1 MELEVR
7 HKPLNWQ
14 LPLFEPHR
22 YKVVY
27 GGRGSGKSYAIA
39 DILLITSLQRKC
51 IIICGREFQNSI
63 KDSVHS
69 LLKQRI
75 EALGLSDFFEVT
87 REEIKSDFMC
97 SRFIFKGLRN
107 NIDSIKSMAGITH
120 MWIEEAD
127 TLSAESWKVIKP
139 TIREENSEIWITM
152 NPKNKTDILYR
163 EFIEPEQVPAN
174 TYRVKV
180 NWQDN
185 PHFPSVLKDEMERD
199 KQRDYGYY
207 RHVWEGEC
215 LEHSDAQI
223 FKNRWEMIKEKD
235 YIEPDDVHPYY
246 GLDYGFS
253 QSPTAGIRCYV
264 HDNKLYISHEAVKKE
279 LDLDDTTEFLEK
291 HLPDLRKYTIYA
303 DSARPDNISFMKR
316 RGLSIKGV
324 EKGKGSIEDGIDYI
338 KTFDRIIVHERCRHT
353 MEELTLYS
361 FKVDERS
368 GDITNKIVD
377 EHNHCLAGDTLID
390 TTKGQF
396 KIRDLVNKTGEVY
409 SITDSGQIVCNKY
422 FNVRL
427 TQKNAPLFEIKLS
440 NGKSISC
447 TREHFFLTSKS
458 GWQPLFNIKE
468 GDQLVVLNNILK
480 IKEKNKKLCQNMYF
494 LMVLNLPEMIKLSI
508 TSILRDVR
516 DYIGM
521 CGSFLKVIYQRIMKF
536 ITKTITNL
544 ITTFQTLFVC
554 HQVVIGNTTVKIL
567 AKKQGQNFKPTFT
580 KLDPL
585 QLNGINLNKVAV
597 GIKNIGK
604 NIQSLLLKRKFC
616 NNVGNVAKTMKLPR
630 SVLKRE
636 SFVATLV
643 SLLSEEK
650 RVWMTFKNNVLYVE
664 KNLHQINTLK
674 SRHVASI
681 VDQPCL
687 TVTEIKPKGYQDVYN
702 LEVKNDH
709 NYTIEG
715 GIVTHNCIDA
725 LRYALERSM
734 KSSRQ
739 PSAEQLRQARMN
751 QRMYYQQNF

>member
-14 LPLFEPHR
+14 VPLFDPHR

-39 DILLITSLQRKC
+39 DILLMQSLKKKC

-87 REEIKSDFMC
+87 REEIRNYHMG
-97 SRFIFKGLRN
+97 SRFLFKGLRN

-139 TIREENSEIWITM
+139 TIREEDSEIWITM

-163 EFIEPEQVPAN
+163 EFIEPEKVQAN
-174 TYRVKV
+174 TYRIKV

-185 PHFPSVLKDEMERD
+185 PYFPSVLKDEMERD
-199 KQRDYGYY
+199 KERDYGYY

-223 FKNRWEMIKEKD
+223 FKDRWEMIKEKD
-235 YIEPDDVHPYY
+235 YKEPDDVHLYY

-279 LDLDDTTEFLEK
+279 LDLDKTTEFLEK

-324 EKGKGSIEDGIDYI
+324 EKGKGSIEAGIDYI

-368 GDITNKIVD
+368 GDITTKIVD

-409 SITDSGQIVCNKY
+409 SITDSGQIVCNEY

-468 GDQLVVLNNILK
+468 GEQLVVLNNILK
-480 IKEKNKKLCQNMYF
+480 EKKKKLCQNTYF

-508 TSILRDVR
+508 TLILRYVR
-516 DYIGM
+516 DCIGM
-521 CGSFLKVIYQRIMKF
+521 CGNFLKVIYQRIMKF
-536 ITKTITNL
+536 IIKTITNL
-544 ITTFQTLFVC
+544 IITFQTLFVC
-554 HQVVIGNTTVKIL
+554 HQAVTGNTTVKIL
-567 AKKQGQNFKPTFT
+567 AKRQDQNSNLTFT
-580 KLDPL
+580 KLDLL
-585 QLNGINLNKVAV
+585 QQSGINLNKVVV

-604 NIQSLLLKRKFC
+604 NIQSLLLKRRFC
-616 NNVGNVAKTMKLPR
+616 NNANNVTKSIKLQK
-630 SVLKRE
+630 SALKKE
-636 SFVATLV
+636 NFVPTLV
-643 SLLSEEK
+643 GLLSGENP
-650 RVWMTFKNNVLYVE
+650 VWMTFRKNVLYAE
-664 KNLHQINTLK
+664 QNLHQINILK
-674 SRHVASI
+674 SRHAASI
-681 VDQPCL
+681 VDQSCL
-687 TVTEIKPKGYQDVYN
+687 TVTEIKQKGCQDVYN

-734 KSSRQ
+734 KRSRQ
-739 PSAEQLRQARMN
+739 PSAEQLRQARMK
-751 QRMYYQQNF
+751 QRMYHQQQF